1 MTSFISRVEEFKKS
15 LKVEEYKQTY
25 EDLHEDVTDMEVG
38 DVCWVADEFTLNGR
52 EYDGDTYLVWTG
64 SEWQVLEGPELTQEE
79 MDEIGKRLVWMTDSH
94 KYGRYQKIF
103 CGEVERFSDCF
114 EGLQIFTGWDEDSIE
129 AIKEDN
135 PDFDG
140 EGLDEWTVED
150 NGGNVFLTGREEIEA
165 RTGDIDLVSEHR
177 YVKEL
182 SKLYRDDYE
191 AIVKELRGSIYD
203 YEIEI
208 YQYAK
213 RKLEEYRQNG

>member
-1 MTSFISRVEEFKKS
+1 MKA
-15 LKVEEYKQTY
+15 
-25 EDLHEDVTDMEVG
+25 G
-38 DVCWVADEFTLNGR
+38 DVYCVAQEFTLNGR
-52 EYDGDTYLVWTG
+52 EYDDDTLLVWSG
-64 SEWQVLEGPELTQEE
+64 SEWVVLGGPELTQEE

-94 KYGRYQKIF
+94 KYGRYKKIY
-103 CGEVERFSDCF
+103 CGDVERFSDCF
-114 EGLQIFTGWDEDSIE
+114 EGLQIFTGWDEESIE
-129 AIKEDN
+129 AFKEDN

-150 NGGNVFLTGREEIEA
+150 NGGNDLLTGREEIEA
-165 RTGDIDLVSEHR
+165 RTGYNDLGDESR

-191 AIVKELRGSIYD
+191 AIVKELKGSIYD

-213 RKLEEYRQNG
+213 RKLEEYKKNG